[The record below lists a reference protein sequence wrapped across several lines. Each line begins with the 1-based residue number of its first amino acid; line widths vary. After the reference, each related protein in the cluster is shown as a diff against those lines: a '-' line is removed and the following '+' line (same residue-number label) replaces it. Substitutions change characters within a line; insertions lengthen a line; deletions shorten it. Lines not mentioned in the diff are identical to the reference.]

1 MKLGLEGK
9 VALVSGASAGM
20 GLAVARELAAEGAR
34 VVLAARREGPLREAV
49 ELIRSEG
56 GSASGISADMTL
68 REDVARAGAH
78 AREAF
83 GDPLI
88 VVANVRPINRFSF
101 EETSDDD
108 FRLSAEQIVMS
119 TVFLAREFS
128 PAMKAA
134 RWGRFLSLGS
144 VCMKEPHRFY
154 NIVLSN
160 TFRPATLGLHRSLS
174 NEFAPYGITVNGIA
188 PGHIDTAANS
198 DTHAGGAA
206 SGAPKW
212 EEEPRIPMG
221 RPGTPEEVSGLC
233 AFLCSDRASYVTGQ
247 TISVDGGYT
256 RGLF

>member
-1 MKLGLEGK
+1 VNLGLEGK

-20 GLAVARELAAEGAR
+20 GLAIARELAAEGAH
-34 VVLAARREGPLREAV
+34 VVMAARREQPLRDAIES
-49 ELIRSEG
+49 IRAQG
-56 GSASGISADMTL
+56 GSASGVPADMTL
-68 REDVARAGAH
+68 REDVARVAAH
-78 AREAF
+78 ARETF

-88 VVANVRPINRFSF
+88 VIANVRPVNRFSF
-101 EETSDDD
+101 EDTSDDD
-108 FRLSAEQIVMS
+108 FRLSMEQIVMG
-119 TVFLAREFS
+119 TVFLAREFG

-154 NIVLSN
+154 NLILSN

-174 NEFAPYGITVNGIA
+174 NEFAPFGITVNGIA

-198 DTHAGGAA
+198 DTHAGGQA
-206 SGAPKW
+206 SVVPMV
-212 EEEPRIPMG
+212 EDEPRIPMG
-221 RPGTPEEVSGLC
+221 RPGTPEEVAGLC
-233 AFLCSDRASYVTGQ
+233 AFLCSERASYITGQ

>member
-1 MKLGLEGK
+1 MKLGLDGK

-20 GLAVARELAAEGAR
+20 GLAIARELAAEGAH
-34 VVLAARREGPLREAV
+34 VVLAARREGPLTEALD
-49 ELIRSEG
+49 LIRSEG
-56 GSASGISADMTL
+56 GSVTAIAADMTVCD
-68 REDVARAGAH
+68 DVARVAAH
-78 AREAF
+78 ARQTF

-88 VVANVRPINRFSF
+88 AVANVRPVNRFSF
-101 EETSDDD
+101 EDTSDED

-119 TVFLAREFS
+119 MVFLAREFS

-154 NIVLSN
+154 NIILSN

-174 NEFAPYGITVNGIA
+174 NEFAPFGITVNGIA
-188 PGHIDTAANS
+188 PGHIDTAANA
-198 DTHAGGAA
+198 DTHAGGEA
-206 SGAPKW
+206 SPAPKV
-212 EEEPRIPMG
+212 EDEPRIPMG
-221 RPGTPEEVSGLC
+221 RPGTPGEVAGLC
-233 AFLCSDRASYVTGQ
+233 AFLCSDRASYITGQ

>member
-20 GLAVARELAAEGAR
+20 GLAIARELAAEGAH
-34 VVLAARREGPLREAV
+34 VVLAARTQGPLQAAAEG
-49 ELIRSEG
+49 IRADG
-56 GSASGISADMTL
+56 GSASGIPADMTL
-68 REDVARAGAH
+68 SVDVSRVAAH
-78 AREAF
+78 ARATF

-88 VVANVRPINRFSF
+88 VVANVRPVNRFSF
-101 EETSDDD
+101 DDASDDD
-108 FRLSAEQIVMS
+108 FRLSMEQIVMS

-174 NEFAPYGITVNGIA
+174 NEFAPFGITVNGIA

-198 DTHAGGAA
+198 DTHAGGEA
-206 SGAPKW
+206 SVALKV

-221 RPGTPEEVSGLC
+221 RPGTPEEVAGLC
-233 AFLCSDRASYVTGQ
+233 AFLCSDRASYITGQ

>member
-1 MKLGLEGK
+1 VRLGLDGR

-20 GLAVARELAAEGAR
+20 GLAIARELAAEGAH
-34 VVLAARREGPLREAV
+34 VVMAARREAPLQTAV
-49 ELIRSEG
+49 EGIRASG
-56 GSASGISADMTL
+56 GSAIGVAADMTV
-68 REDVARAGAH
+68 REDVAKVAAH
-78 AREAF
+78 ARATY

-88 VVANVRPINRFSF
+88 VIANVRPVNRFSF
-101 EETSDDD
+101 EETSDED
-108 FRLSAEQIVMS
+108 FRLSMEQIVMS

-154 NIVLSN
+154 NIILSN

-174 NEFAPYGITVNGIA
+174 NEFAPFGITVNGIA
-188 PGHIDTAANS
+188 PGHIDTSANA
-198 DTHAGGAA
+198 DTHEGGAA
-206 SGAPKW
+206 SMASKV

-221 RPGTPEEVSGLC
+221 RPGTPEEVAGVC
-233 AFLCSDRASYVTGQ
+233 AFLCSDRASYITGQ